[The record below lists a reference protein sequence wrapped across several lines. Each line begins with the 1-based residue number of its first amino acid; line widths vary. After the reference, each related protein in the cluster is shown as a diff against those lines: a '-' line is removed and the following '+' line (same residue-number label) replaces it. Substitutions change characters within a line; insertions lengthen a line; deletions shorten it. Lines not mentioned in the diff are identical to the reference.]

1 VAMVVVVLIMHLGQ
15 VTMLN
20 MLVVVE
26 DLVMLLE
33 ML

>member
-1 VAMVVVVLIMHLGQ
+1 MVVVVVIIYLGQ
-15 VTMLN
+15 VVMFV
-20 MLVVVE
+20 MPVVEE

>member
-1 VAMVVVVLIMHLGQ
+1 MVVLVEIMILGRVAFVVMP
-15 VTMLN
+15 
-20 MLVVVE
+20 VVVE